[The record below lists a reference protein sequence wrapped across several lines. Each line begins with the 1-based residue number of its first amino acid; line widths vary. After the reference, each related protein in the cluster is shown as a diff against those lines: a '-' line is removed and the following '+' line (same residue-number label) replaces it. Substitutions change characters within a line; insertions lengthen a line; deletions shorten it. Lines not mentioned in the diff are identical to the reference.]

1 MGKGHKLH
9 VRKTFR
15 GRPGPHFNVYS
26 FYVPKIVFDI
36 IAWVFKFLLTL
47 NDRIVQFVLVKM

>member
-1 MGKGHKLH
+1 MY
-9 VRKTFR
+9 VRHSEDVQDLILMYILFT
-15 GRPGPHFNVYS
+15 